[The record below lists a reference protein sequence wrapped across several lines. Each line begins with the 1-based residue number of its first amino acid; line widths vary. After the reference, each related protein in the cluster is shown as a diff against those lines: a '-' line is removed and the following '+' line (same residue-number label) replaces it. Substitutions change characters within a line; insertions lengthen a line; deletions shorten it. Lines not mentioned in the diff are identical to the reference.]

1 MTINRV
7 CIKEFLYEKLKEAYE
22 KEDRPEIGRLLQK
35 ATIPEKLDGKTIRLA
50 GYDLDVTCTIYSGST
65 ADEVLRGWDLLVGES
80 IPVDIYLQTFYIS
93 TLDTNLK
100 YGLEY
105 DTKVDNETYIS
116 NIREPVALELLRLSY
131 WIYMCKERLD
141 QRSFSVKFVEVKD
154 HLTFRDIEEFRENLH
169 RMFRTR
175 GRVMGDE
182 SALPQERERA
192 ERELMQEIETGGQF
206 RSNVS
211 SYVPEFMSAYLMK
224 EVGYEVNFIPTTN
237 DKQCDLV
244 VNSFKMEVKTFL
256 DRGNLTLEESLS
268 KEIRVTLK
276 RKKAVSDIKNALSKK
291 SDIVLIFLSFTTLG
305 LGFLKYTYKKDV
317 HFLLQEALNEA
328 LSIAQQNQTT
338 KNVKKVPV
346 ITFTTAID
354 FTDSIYKMFFYTV
367 PYPVKKDNDNFEPDK
382 DKLIIDL
389 NI

>member
-1 MTINRV
+1 MNS
-7 CIKEFLYEKLKEAYE
+7 AH
-22 KEDRPEIGRLLQK
+22 
-35 ATIPEKLDGKTIRLA
+35 
-50 GYDLDVTCTIYSGST
+50 ST
-65 ADEVLRGWDLLVGES
+65 SE
-80 IPVDIYLQTFYIS
+80 
-93 TLDTNLK
+93 
-100 YGLEY
+100 
-105 DTKVDNETYIS
+105 
-116 NIREPVALELLRLSY
+116 
-131 WIYMCKERLD
+131 
-141 QRSFSVKFVEVKD
+141 
-154 HLTFRDIEEFRENLH
+154 DIEEKTEIIYGAENIINDTLEH
-169 RMFRTR
+169 
-175 GRVMGDE
+175 
-182 SALPQERERA
+182 
-192 ERELMQEIETGGQF
+192 
-206 RSNVS
+206 
-211 SYVPEFMSAYLMK
+211 
-224 EVGYEVNFIPTTN
+224 EVNFIPTTN